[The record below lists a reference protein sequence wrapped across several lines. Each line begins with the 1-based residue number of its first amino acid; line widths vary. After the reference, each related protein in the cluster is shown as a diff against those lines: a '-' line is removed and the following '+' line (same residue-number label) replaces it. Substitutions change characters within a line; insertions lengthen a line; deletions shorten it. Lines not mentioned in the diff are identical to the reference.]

1 VHAARYITASVGRHC
16 EADALGLW
24 KRCGLK
30 PNRFGLKQFSFGILM
45 ERGLFG
51 KPVSTFPERKAGR
64 VKQDP
69 AMTIYSYRLGRNVIP
84 P

>member
-1 VHAARYITASVGRHC
+1 
-16 EADALGLW
+16 
-24 KRCGLK
+24 
-30 PNRFGLKQFSFGILM
+30 M